1 MTTLL
6 LPDYSNLLLQ
16 DYWQNKL
23 EDERGFYEHQLR
35 QNEQQFNQLESRM
48 KVKKER
54 ESVWR
59 LIDR

>member
-48 KVKKER
+48 KVKRER
-54 ESVWR
+54 ER
-59 LIDR
+59 M